1 MLQLTAAQVQALA
14 PDAAAATA
22 GKKLG
27 KPGPWRNLGYDADAL
42 WGECQGSAL
51 YHTQVARLDL
61 ASKCSCPSRK
71 FPCKHALGLLF
82 LAADSPGGFA
92 ESAAPE
98 WVTSWLGKRT
108 ATQEKKQAAADK
120 PVDEGARDK
129 RAQKR
134 QLNIGAGLDLL
145 DSWMSDLVRQGLA
158 RLQSESPSFWDT
170 QARRLVDAQAPG
182 LASRVRN
189 LSACIGR
196 GTDWPARMLDELG
209 VLALITHAYRRQG
222 ELTPLMQADLKR
234 VVGVSLEQSEV
245 VAHGDHVEDTWTVVA
260 EHIERDDRV
269 RAQRSWLVGEASG
282 RTALLLQFAATGATF
297 SEALALGTRLRAKLA
312 FWPSAAP
319 QRALV
324 VERLSQ
330 PAATVKPP
338 KAGGVLAA
346 RARFAETLGKL
357 PWLERELFVLDHV
370 VPQPGEPAQLVDR
383 EGHAV
388 ALASTL
394 SPLLLALSGGHP
406 IAIAGEWDGYALV
419 PLSAWTESDVVSLAP
434 RAE

>member
-1 MLQLTAAQVQALA
+1 MLQLNAAQVQALA

-27 KPGPWRNLGYDADAL
+27 KPGPWRNLGFNAEVL

-51 YHTQVARLDL
+51 YHTQVARIDL

-82 LAADSPGGFA
+82 LAADAPSSFA
-92 ESAAPE
+92 EGSAPE
-98 WVTSWLGKRT
+98 WVTSWLGKRM
-108 ATQEKKQAAADK
+108 ATQEKKQASADK

-134 QLNIGAGLDLL
+134 QLNITAGLELL
-145 DSWMSDLVRQGLA
+145 DGWMSDLVRQGLA

-182 LASRVRN
+182 LAARVRN
-189 LSACIGR
+189 LSACVGR
-196 GTDWPARMLDELG
+196 GADWPERMLDELG
-209 VLALITHAYRRQG
+209 VLALITHAYRRQA
-222 ELTPLMQADLKR
+222 ELTPELQADLKR
-234 VVGVSLEQSEV
+234 VVGVSLEHSEV
-245 VAHGDHVEDTWTVVA
+245 VAHGDHVEDSWTVVA
-260 EHIERDDRV
+260 EHVEHEDRV

-282 RTALLLQFAATGATF
+282 RRALLLQFAAAGATF

-330 PAATVKPP
+330 PEATTKAPS
-338 KAGGVLAA
+338 AGGVLAA
-346 RARFAETLGKL
+346 RMRFAQTLGKL
-357 PWLERELFVLDHV
+357 PWLERELFVLDRV
-370 VPQPGEPAQLVDR
+370 VPLQGEPAQLVDR
-383 EGHAV
+383 DGHAV
-388 ALASTL
+388 ALGSAL

-406 IAIAGEWDGYALV
+406 ITVAGEWDGYALT
-419 PLSAWTESDVVSLAP
+419 PLSAWTEGDVVSLAP